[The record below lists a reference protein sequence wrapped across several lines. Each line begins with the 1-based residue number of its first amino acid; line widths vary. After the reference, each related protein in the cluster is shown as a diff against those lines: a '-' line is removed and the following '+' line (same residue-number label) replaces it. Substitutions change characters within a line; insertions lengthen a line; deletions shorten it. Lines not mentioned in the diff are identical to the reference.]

1 MTDDNTIPTIKN
13 WLGTRSINLFG
24 PQFCGKD
31 TQGQILADMFNGAL
45 FGGGD
50 ILRSQQDR
58 PDVLEAM
65 NRGDLAPTDAYRE
78 IVIPY
83 FNRDELAGKPLFLS
97 SVGRMYGEEG
107 AVMEAASSSGHPM
120 RAVLLLSI
128 DDNEVWRRYEIA
140 EKEKHDRG
148 PRDDDSEEA
157 LKRRLHEWHHNTSK
171 VIDYYRQRSLV
182 LDIDGSP
189 AKEVVTQNIIDALYE
204 RALSEQ

>member
-1 MTDDNTIPTIKN
+1 MMDNNAIPTIKN
-13 WLGTRSINLFG
+13 WLGNGSINLFG
-24 PQFCGKD
+24 SQFCGKD
-31 TQGQILADMFNGAL
+31 TQGQILKDMFDGVL

-65 NRGDLAPTDAYRE
+65 NRGNLAPTDAYRE

-83 FNRDELAGKPLFLS
+83 FNRDEFAGKPLFLS

-107 AVMEAASSSGHPM
+107 AVMEAASASGHPM
-120 RAVLLLSI
+120 KAVLVLNI
-128 DDNEVWRRYEIA
+128 DDAEVWRRYEIA
-140 EKEKHDRG
+140 NNEKHDRG
-148 PRDDDSEEA
+148 SRDDDSEEA

-171 VIDYYRQRSLV
+171 VIDYYRQRGLV

-189 AKEVVTQNIIDALYE
+189 AKEIVTQNIIDSLRK